1 MDIIKKIVKI
11 LLAAFVLWIVAIL
24 TTLFASMVDIAFIW
38 IIALIID
45 IALFLYLII
54 YILYT
59 LSSKFRNYFD
69 ITIEKT
75 ILFIIC
81 FQDGICPFVIFQSF
95 LPKKQLVLNSFVLFV
110 YTLGKYKLLGLVP
123 PFEKGLQFERLFVS
137 PKYSKFFN

>member
-11 LLAAFVLWIVAIL
+11 LLEAFVLWIVAIL
-24 TTLFASMVDIAFIW
+24 TTLFASMVNIAFIW

-95 LPKKQLVLNSFVLFV
+95 LPKKLVKSFVLLLS
-110 YTLGKYKLLGLVP
+110 TSGKYKLLILEPFLKGKPITFVLV
-123 PFEKGLQFERLFVS
+123 

>member
-69 ITIEKT
+69 ITIEKINSMKT
-75 ILFIIC
+75 TKRIKIFWVMYLTFLIIYFIVPLILQNYMGNNEMFLIYKRNIMIILALVFISLSILS
-81 FQDGICPFVIFQSF
+81 IA
-95 LPKKQLVLNSFVLFV
+95 LNIS
-110 YTLGKYKLLGLVP
+110 
-123 PFEKGLQFERLFVS
+123 S
-137 PKYSKFFN
+137 

>member
-75 ILFIIC
+75 ILCIIC
-81 FQDGICPFVIFQSF
+81 FQDGIC
-95 LPKKQLVLNSFVLFV
+95 
-110 YTLGKYKLLGLVP
+110 
-123 PFEKGLQFERLFVS
+123 
-137 PKYSKFFN
+137 FFA

>member
-11 LLAAFVLWIVAIL
+11 LLEAFVLWIVAIL
-24 TTLFASMVDIAFIW
+24 TTLFASMVNIAFIW

-95 LPKKQLVLNSFVLFV
+95 LPKKQLVLNSFVLLLS
-110 YTLGKYKLLGLVP
+110 TSGKYKLLILEPFLKGEPLTFVLV
-123 PFEKGLQFERLFVS
+123 

>member
-45 IALFLYLII
+45 IALFLFLII

-69 ITIEKT
+69 ITIEKI

-81 FQDGICPFVIFQSF
+81 FQDGIC
-95 LPKKQLVLNSFVLFV
+95 
-110 YTLGKYKLLGLVP
+110 
-123 PFEKGLQFERLFVS
+123 
-137 PKYSKFFN
+137 FFA

>member
-11 LLAAFVLWIVAIL
+11 LLEAFVLWIVAIL
-24 TTLFASMVDIAFIW
+24 TTLFASMVNIAFIW

-81 FQDGICPFVIFQSF
+81 FQDGIYPFVIFQSF
-95 LPKKQLVLNSFVLFV
+95 LPKKLVKSFVLLLS
-110 YTLGKYKLLGLVP
+110 TSGKYKLLILEPFLKGEPITFVLV
-123 PFEKGLQFERLFVS
+123 